1 MSHHKLLE
9 FSILT
14 GKTIASYT
22 AEKDCVDFTTIDNEV
37 ISINLSDDGD
47 GGNDS
52 YAYFL
57 NFEGMENILHKKIVK
72 ADDTPGHDEADF
84 LIELEDG
91 SKATFSTIH
100 EHNGYYGYSYE
111 IELTK
116 K

>member
-22 AEKDCVDFTTIDNEV
+22 AEKDCVDFYTTDKEV
-37 ISINLSDDGD
+37 ISVILSDDGPM
-47 GGNDS
+47 NDS
-52 YAYFL
+52 HAYFL